1 VSRNNHRIVVTSILA
16 GMATAAINFIGA
28 IWITASVEPGNLL
41 LFVAS
46 LSLGW
51 FGALIA
57 STVAAIP
64 LLLSGGDP
72 IWAARTIVVCVA
84 IALFCKNFP
93 RIPAFLVPIALWF
106 LIVSPLQFAIALEA
120 GSLFE
125 GQILLTL
132 WEVCAVAVAGL
143 IILIPQTWSY
153 LNITARHVDLRQL
166 VPAVLT
172 ALTTFIALM
181 LMLIIPPEARETMAG
196 QGLLLPVVFISCCA
210 PGLLGWWLAKHIEDS
225 TQRVLSHSVN
235 NFGDQQSVKAES
247 SHKQRAY
254 VTGEMGEKV
263 VSSHWLRE
271 AFQPEGMLSVDS
283 AGIVNFV
290 NPAFRQAAE
299 IHSEELLGKPLAYF
313 AKHHKLIAE
322 LLEFIAD
329 YNKSGTEIREIK
341 LNCTPEKLQYFRAI
355 IERDSG
361 SAESNPALLIRIE
374 EITHKRTIEAHLIQ
388 AQKMKSLGGVVA
400 GMAHAFNNFL
410 TSIIGQAS
418 FATHSRDSRVQQ
430 SAFEEILKAANRAS
444 ELVWCLLEFSEGK
457 PAPQKKLE
465 LNNLIEQRLEFF
477 RKFIGERYELTFSCA
492 PRSIGV
498 SCDTNLLTQVLTDVL
513 RNAKESYGDSP
524 GSIHIS
530 LDTEEMGA
538 DVARLYPGA
547 RPGHF
552 ARLVVKDNGMGMN
565 RETMAKAFDPLFTT
579 REEQGH
585 SGLGLSIVFS
595 IIRAHDGFLAVESFP
610 DKGTSISIYLPMVEL
625 DQTVLLDT
633 DSQHALEATEQI
645 EDKPGAKNKS
655 ILVVEDEPT
664 VRTLVTKMLSTLGY
678 QVQSCSNG
686 EDALR
691 ICDNDSFDLVIV
703 DMMMPKMSGID
714 LIDRLKKEHQQN
726 HALIMTGYGVNKAFT
741 GSESVIAK
749 PFDLQTLAARVRE
762 ALNPHQDA

>member
-16 GMATAAINFIGA
+16 GMATLAINSVGA
-28 IWITASVEPGNLL
+28 IWITSTIEPGNLL
-41 LFVAS
+41 LFVVS
-46 LSLGW
+46 LALGW

-57 STVAAIP
+57 SAVAVIP
-64 LLLSGGDP
+64 ALLFGGEL
-72 IWAARTIVVCVA
+72 IWAARTIILCVA
-84 IALFCKNFP
+84 IALFCKSFP

-106 LIVSPLQFAIALEA
+106 LIVSPTQFATSLEA

-125 GQILLTL
+125 GQIILTL
-132 WEVCAVAVAGL
+132 WEVCALALAGL
-143 IILIPQTWSY
+143 IILMPQTWSY
-153 LNITARHVDLRQL
+153 LNITARHVELRQL
-166 VPAVLT
+166 IPAVLT
-172 ALTTFIALM
+172 ALTTFVALM
-181 LMLIIPPEARETMAG
+181 LMVIMPAEARGAMVS

-210 PGLLGWWLAKHIEDS
+210 PGLLGWWLAKYIEDS
-225 TQRVLSHSVN
+225 SQRVLSHSVN
-235 NFGDQQSVKAES
+235 NFGDQQGINAES

-254 VTGEMGEKV
+254 VTGDVGEKV

-271 AFQPEGMLSVDS
+271 AFQPEGMISIDS

-290 NPAFRQAAE
+290 NPAFREAAQ
-299 IHSEELLGKPLAYF
+299 IHSDELIGKPLTHF
-313 AKHHKLIAE
+313 AKRHKLIAE

-329 YNKSGTEIREIK
+329 FNKSGTEVREIK
-341 LNCTPEKLQYFRAI
+341 LNSSPEKLQYFRAI
-355 IERDSG
+355 IEKETKAAKSTQ
-361 SAESNPALLIRIE
+361 AVLIRIE
-374 EITHKRTIEAHLIQ
+374 EITDKRTIEAHLIQ

-552 ARLVVKDNGMGMN
+552 ARLIVKDNGMGMN

-579 REEQGH
+579 RAEQGH

-595 IIRAHDGFLAVESFP
+595 IVRAHDGFLAVESFP

-625 DQTVLLDT
+625 DQTTLLDGDLQQT
-633 DSQHALEATEQI
+633 LESAEQI

-678 QVQSCSNG
+678 EVQSCSNG

-691 ICDNDSFDLVIV
+691 ICDHDRFDLVIV

-714 LIDRLKKEHQQN
+714 LIDRLKTEHKQN
-726 HALIMTGYGVNKAFT
+726 HALIMTGYGLNNAFT

-749 PFDLQTLAARVRE
+749 PFDIQTLAARVRE
-762 ALNPHQDA
+762 ALNHQDA